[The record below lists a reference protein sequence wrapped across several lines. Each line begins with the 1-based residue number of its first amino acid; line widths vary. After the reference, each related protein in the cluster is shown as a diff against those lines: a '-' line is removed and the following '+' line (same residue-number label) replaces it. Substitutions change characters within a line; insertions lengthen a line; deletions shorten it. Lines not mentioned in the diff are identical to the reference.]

1 MRKLSRPAELQE
13 LTNARRTYAS
23 IRSADE
29 AWKKFG
35 DNGDRKKVR
44 EQLESVQDDLC
55 AYCENSLE
63 DNAHIDHFKPK
74 SLDRNVTFEWE
85 NLVVSCTNNDSCG
98 NKKANNFQIYW
109 INPYLTDTSEMFKF
123 YSDGQIIGSNSDAEK
138 IIKDFGLDCP
148 RLKEK
153 REGILS
159 AYQLNILAVAEFPE
173 ALEYFLQDEVKIFP
187 TAHKQIVKK
196 LIGA

>member
-63 DNAHIDHFKPK
+63 HHAHIEHFEPK
-74 SLDRNVTFEWE
+74 SRNRNLTFEWE
-85 NLVVSCTNNDSCG
+85 NLTVSCTHNDS
-98 NKKANNFQIYW
+98 
-109 INPYLTDTSEMFKF
+109 
-123 YSDGQIIGSNSDAEK
+123 
-138 IIKDFGLDCP
+138 
-148 RLKEK
+148 
-153 REGILS
+153 
-159 AYQLNILAVAEFPE
+159 
-173 ALEYFLQDEVKIFP
+173 
-187 TAHKQIVKK
+187 
-196 LIGA
+196 